1 MSENLKGKTM
11 FSRVTALALLLAS
24 GIAWSQGTLEVQTTV
39 QKEAVM
45 TNEDGEQVTELV
57 PAETVVPGERVIYTI
72 TFRNTGEDPADD
84 VVITNPISEEL
95 TYVLGSAF
103 GPGMD
108 LQFSVD
114 GQSFAAADELTV
126 VEDGETRLATP
137 EDYTHIRWVMQSDL
151 SAGAQGTVR
160 FSALLK

>member
-11 FSRVTALALLLAS
+11 FSRVTALVLLLAS
-24 GIAWSQGTLEVQTTV
+24 GIASSQGTLEVQTTV

>member
-11 FSRVTALALLLAS
+11 FSRVTALVLLLAS

-45 TNEDGEQVTELV
+45 TNEDGEQVKELV

-126 VEDGETRLATP
+126 IEDGETRPATP